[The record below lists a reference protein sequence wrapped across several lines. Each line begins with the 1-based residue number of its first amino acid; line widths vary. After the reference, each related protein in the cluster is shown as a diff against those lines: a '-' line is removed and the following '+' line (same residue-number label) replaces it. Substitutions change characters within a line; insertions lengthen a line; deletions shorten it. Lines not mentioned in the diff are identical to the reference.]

1 MKKFRRRLIESRR
14 GTSLVEMIVA
24 MLIFGIVTTMMVGV
38 LSPAAKLFLRM
49 ERLQRAQIILD
60 NTIQELYAMTET
72 ATGYI
77 KIYSDTEPVGAVGAD
92 SGPILEFLEQENY
105 AVLVSTGGCGPTKI
119 VVGDVEKGSSEEVKP
134 GRLLARYYY
143 AKKIT
148 GNDYSYN
155 YQYADSSN
163 NLMARAVARIFTDG
177 YYMGNYLE
185 IEFSF
190 PSEANASGDS
200 VPYVNADVKLY
211 GTDSDGNKAQLIVQ
225 EKVVLNFRYAVVR
238 NDEVTATDVL
248 SGP

>member
-1 MKKFRRRLIESRR
+1 MKKFRRRRIESRR

-24 MLIFGIVTTMMVGV
+24 MVIFGIVTTMMVGV

-77 KIYSDTEPVGAVGAD
+77 KIYSVTEPAGASGAD
-92 SGPILEFLEQENY
+92 KGPILEFLEQENY
-105 AVLVSTGGCGPTKI
+105 AVLVSTEGCPETKI
-119 VVGDVEKGSSEEVKP
+119 VVGGTEREMLEPVKA

-143 AKKIT
+143 MDKSDKS
-148 GNDYSYN
+148 YSYH
-155 YQYADSSN
+155 DGSN
-163 NLMARAVARIFTDG
+163 AVARAVARIFTDG

-190 PSEANASGDS
+190 PGGVGNGNPVS
-200 VPYVNADVKLY
+200 YVNADVKLY
-211 GTDSDGNKAQLIVQ
+211 DTDSDGNKTQLIVK
-225 EKVVLNFRYAVVR
+225 ENVVLNFRYAVVR
-238 NDEVTATDVL
+238 NDGATAK